1 MSLICQNFVQNAW
14 KKDLCSNCFKSLSDH
29 TDPLSLAGDSCL
41 LDPTVKEENQKNSV
55 ISQLGHQ
62 RYISQATTIY
72 ESRSLL
78 CHPTWKSCLIQ
89 DNNDSYVLLKRP
101 KDVRQEEEPPED
113 TFENAVLTANGL
125 TQGILKVKDKAVP
138 GDPSRKSSSVVFK
151 EDQVQVIGYGGDDY
165 DSDEGNWEMSSDDD
179 DLSLDSLDSTE
190 EEKVIT
196 KITRENTDFNSH
208 NENLLRDALALPVHV
223 EAENTSEE
231 PENSS
236 DTAESPTPWGG
247 AEDRSRSPCEMFVD
261 EVDGER
267 SEPPPQDPKVIAA
280 TLTDSGT
287 AAIYEARSSFLHSI
301 TRSPPLPSAVY
312 TPASDLFIH
321 RGSTS
326 SSSSS
331 EDEVIKP
338 KPKPQLKPKIPVKP
352 AHVVHKEPTVVHA
365 AVDSKEIV
373 WAEKTPLAETES
385 STDSKSESKWELKP
399 DIKSELKSESKQE
412 PRSVPKLG
420 VVSNGTNEPHP
431 VAEFERTVVSKPD
444 KPEERSIYYAVSEP
458 FSSSP
463 KAEARNP
470 NLHFSEGNIYQEV
483 KSYQQQQQQQQQ
495 RRTPQDSSKEIK
507 LAALAVELEQARYNN
522 NGPCKRQA
530 PAPPM
535 EIPEQSSPR
544 NDSPPAASKKP
555 SSKGAKHKSNNL
567 SSECLQQEDGGKNG
581 KKGIFSFKKL
591 LKRGK
596 DGTTNGDDQPGDSP
610 NNPKAWKNADRSR
623 LLLHRLDIRHP
634 MDLAMSPNGEPA
646 SSPAPPVVSTPPPPV
661 RVLEDGMYEGV
672 TVEKYG
678 PVPLPADCKNV
689 QQIWPRTPSPAS
701 WSRTGAD
708 ESPEPVRECPVQ
720 SPSPDTRPGKP
731 PPPPQRCKNNQSP
744 PRTPPMTNSDA
755 NAAKPVVPRRL
766 FRPSM
771 KSEKSD
777 YANLADDVR
786 DWISGF
792 VSKKLGHVRSPMAPK
807 KPHRS
812 SSLVS
817 SSGENSGEEES
828 SAVAA
833 DDNAYETIGVRH
845 ASAIAGPPAPCA
857 AQEEE
862 LYSNATSALES
873 GPRGVSIPATW
884 TSGKGDKPP
893 GGVPMVKTCP
903 DQGHRKWEWH
913 TLESSYAAIT
923 ASVHEA
929 LSKYLAHMCKC
940 SHSLPWES
948 KSRELLR
955 WEDFEVGNPST
966 DSGLLVYHGNYRETS
981 SPVTLLAF
989 KKSRQVTVQAMD
1001 HRTVLSFVDSSR
1013 DALVVVLPRGTV
1025 TSVGNCS
1032 LHTSPQHVAYILL
1045 QLIGTLESLQCS
1057 GVTRV
1062 DRTIENCWLAQ
1073 WDEHQP
1079 QLVYLHC
1086 KSVSGAPTP
1095 HGSQPSLCQHVQAT
1109 LLQLLRCSKDSD
1121 LSSQSGFKIFGIVM
1135 ELLVEEKPQAL
1146 SWAKLLLQYYLWAPW
1161 ALLKRSWPAELTSHL
1176 QRWLDIERAGLC
1188 KRLSNRIHLDNLP
1201 CSVFLEHQAA
1211 FLVNA
1216 SARSLA
1222 ETSLLLN
1229 DKGYFRVH
1237 DPCTEELYQDRM
1249 LTPL

>member
-29 TDPLSLAGDSCL
+29 ADPLSLAGDRCL
-41 LDPTVKEENQKNSV
+41 LDQTVKDENQKNSV

-89 DNNDSYVLLKRP
+89 DNDSYVLLKRP
-101 KDVRQEEEPPED
+101 KDMRQEEEPPED

-138 GDPSRKSSSVVFK
+138 GDPSRKNTSVVFK

-208 NENLLRDALALPVHV
+208 NENLLRDALAIPVHV
-223 EAENTSEE
+223 EPQNTSEE

-236 DTAESPTPWGG
+236 DTAESPTPPGG
-247 AEDRSRSPCEMFVD
+247 AEDRSRSPCEMPVD
-261 EVDGER
+261 EVDGVR
-267 SEPPPQDPKVIAA
+267 SDPPPEEPKVIAA

-331 EDEVIKP
+331 EDEVVKP
-338 KPKPQLKPKIPVKP
+338 NSKPQLKPKIAIKP
-352 AHVVHKEPTVVHA
+352 AHVVHKEPAPGHTVV
-365 AVDSKEIV
+365 DPKEII
-373 WAEKTPLAETES
+373 WAEKTQLVETES
-385 STDSKSESKWELKP
+385 NTDPEPELKP
-399 DIKSELKSESKQE
+399 EPKPVIKSELKPESKQDLK
-412 PRSVPKLG
+412 PVPKPS
-420 VVSNGTNEPHP
+420 VACNGTNGPHLVPEP
-431 VAEFERTVVSKPD
+431 ERTVVSKSE

-483 KSYQQQQQQQQQ
+483 KSYQQQQQQ
-495 RRTPQDSSKEIK
+495 RRAPQDSTKEIK
-507 LAALAVELEQARYNN
+507 LAALAVELEQARYNS
-522 NGPCKRQA
+522 GPCKRQA
-530 PAPPM
+530 PAPPL
-535 EIPEQSSPR
+535 EAPEQSSPR
-544 NDSPPAASKKP
+544 NDSPQSASKKP
-555 SSKGAKHKSNNL
+555 SSKGAKHKSNSL
-567 SSECLQQEDGGKNG
+567 SAECLQQEDGSKNG

-596 DGTTNGDDQPGDSP
+596 DGSTNADDQQGDSP
-610 NNPKAWKNADRSR
+610 NNPKAWKNADRTR
-623 LLLHRLDIRHP
+623 LLLHRLDILHP
-634 MDLAMSPNGEPA
+634 MDLAMSPNGEPT
-646 SSPAPPVVSTPPPPV
+646 SPAVSPVVSTPPPPV

-678 PVPLPADCKNV
+678 PVPLPADFKNV

-701 WSRTGAD
+701 WSRTDAD
-708 ESPEPVRECPVQ
+708 ESPELVRDCPVEG
-720 SPSPDTRPGKP
+720 PSPDTRPGKP

-812 SSLVS
+812 SSLAS
-817 SSGENSGEEES
+817 SSGENSGEDETT
-828 SAVAA
+828 VMAA
-833 DDNAYETIGVRH
+833 DDNAYETIGCRH
-845 ASAIAGPPAPCA
+845 PSAVAGPPVPSA

-873 GPRGVSIPATW
+873 GSRRVASPVIW

-893 GGVPMVKTCP
+893 GGGPTGKTCP
-903 DQGHRKWEWH
+903 DHALRKWEWH

-929 LSKYLAHMCKC
+929 LSKYLAHMSKC

-981 SPVTLLAF
+981 SPVTLLAVE
-989 KKSRQVTVQAMD
+989 KSRQVTVQAVD

-1013 DALVVVLPRGTV
+1013 EALVVVLPRGTV
-1025 TSVGNCS
+1025 SSVGNCS

-1086 KSVSGAPTP
+1086 KSMSGASASQ
-1095 HGSQPSLCQHVQAT
+1095 GSQPSLCQHVQAT

-1161 ALLKRSWPAELTSHL
+1161 ALLKRSWPAELASHL

-1229 DKGYFRVH
+1229 DKGYFRVD

>member
-29 TDPLSLAGDSCL
+29 MDPLSHSGDRCL
-41 LDPTVKEENQKNSV
+41 LDSTVKEENQKNSV

-89 DNNDSYVLLKRP
+89 DNNNDSYVLLKRP
-101 KDVRQEEEPPED
+101 KDVRKEEEPPED

-138 GDPSRKSSSVVFK
+138 GDPLRKNSSVVFQ
-151 EDQVQVIGYGGDDY
+151 EDHVQVIGYGGDDY

-208 NENLLRDALALPVHV
+208 NENLLRDALASPVHV
-223 EAENTSEE
+223 EAQNTAEE
-231 PENSS
+231 PENSA
-236 DTAESPTPWGG
+236 DTVESPTPSGG
-247 AEDRSRSPCEMFVD
+247 AEDRSRSPCEMPVD
-261 EVDGER
+261 VR
-267 SEPPPQDPKVIAA
+267 SESPSPQDPKVIAA

-331 EDEVIKP
+331 EDEVIKL
-338 KPKPQLKPKIPVKP
+338 KPKPQLKPKIPIKP
-352 AHVVHKEPTVVHA
+352 SHVVHKDPTPIHA
-365 AVDSKEIV
+365 AVEA
-373 WAEKTPLAETES
+373 WAEKSQLVETEYDTVS
-385 STDSKSESKWELKP
+385 QPEFKLELKP
-399 DIKSELKSESKQE
+399 DIKSEFKPESRQELK
-412 PRSVPKLG
+412 PVPKLG
-420 VVSNGTNEPHP
+420 ALCNGTNEPHLP
-431 VAEFERTVVSKPD
+431 VESERTAVSKPD

-483 KSYQQQQQQQQQ
+483 KSYQQQQQQ
-495 RRTPQDSSKEIK
+495 RRTPQESSKEIK

-522 NGPCKRQA
+522 GPCKRQA

-535 EIPEQSSPR
+535 ESPEQASPR
-544 NDSPPAASKKP
+544 NDSPQAASKKP
-555 SSKGAKHKSNNL
+555 SSKGAKHKSNSL
-567 SSECLQQEDGGKNG
+567 SAECLQQEDGAKNG

-596 DGTTNGDDQPGDSP
+596 DGTSTGDDQQGDSP
-610 NNPKAWKNADRSR
+610 NNPKAWKNADRTR
-623 LLLHRLDIRHP
+623 LLLHRLDILHP
-634 MDLAMSPNGEPA
+634 MDLAMSPSGEA
-646 SSPAPPVVSTPPPPV
+646 TSSAPSPVASTPPPPV

-708 ESPEPVRECPVQ
+708 ESPEPIRALIRDCPAQ
-720 SPSPDTRPGKP
+720 ATTSPDTRPGKP

-744 PRTPPMTNSDA
+744 PRTPPMTNSDV
-755 NAAKPVVPRRL
+755 NTAKPVVPRRL

-817 SSGENSGEEES
+817 SSGENSGEDETS
-828 SAVAA
+828 VVVA
-833 DDNAYETIGVRH
+833 DDNAYETIGCRH
-845 ASAIAGPPAPCA
+845 AAAAAALTATPSA

-873 GPRGVSIPATW
+873 GPRSAAAATPATW

-893 GGVPMVKTCP
+893 PGGGPTEKTCP
-903 DQGHRKWEWH
+903 DHAHGKWQWH

-923 ASVHEA
+923 ASVHET

-981 SPVTLLAF
+981 SPVTLLAVE
-989 KKSRQVTVQAMD
+989 KCRQLTVQAVD

-1013 DALVVVLPRGTV
+1013 EALVVVLPRGTV

-1032 LHTSPQHVAYILL
+1032 LHASPQHVAYILL

-1086 KSVSGAPTP
+1086 KSPSGAHAPQ
-1095 HGSQPSLCQHVQAT
+1095 GSQPSLCQHVQST

-1121 LSSQSGFKIFGIVM
+1121 LTSQSGFKIFGIVM

-1161 ALLKRSWPAELTSHL
+1161 ALLKRSWPTELTSHL

-1229 DKGYFRVH
+1229 DKGYFRVD

>member
-1 MSLICQNFVQNAW
+1 
-14 KKDLCSNCFKSLSDH
+14 
-29 TDPLSLAGDSCL
+29 
-41 LDPTVKEENQKNSV
+41 
-55 ISQLGHQ
+55 
-62 RYISQATTIY
+62 
-72 ESRSLL
+72 
-78 CHPTWKSCLIQ
+78 
-89 DNNDSYVLLKRP
+89 
-101 KDVRQEEEPPED
+101 
-113 TFENAVLTANGL
+113 
-125 TQGILKVKDKAVP
+125 
-138 GDPSRKSSSVVFK
+138 
-151 EDQVQVIGYGGDDY
+151 
-165 DSDEGNWEMSSDDD
+165 
-179 DLSLDSLDSTE
+179 
-190 EEKVIT
+190 
-196 KITRENTDFNSH
+196 
-208 NENLLRDALALPVHV
+208 
-223 EAENTSEE
+223 
-231 PENSS
+231 
-236 DTAESPTPWGG
+236 
-247 AEDRSRSPCEMFVD
+247 
-261 EVDGER
+261 
-267 SEPPPQDPKVIAA
+267 
-280 TLTDSGT
+280 
-287 AAIYEARSSFLHSI
+287 
-301 TRSPPLPSAVY
+301 
-312 TPASDLFIH
+312 
-321 RGSTS
+321 
-326 SSSSS
+326 
-331 EDEVIKP
+331 
-338 KPKPQLKPKIPVKP
+338 
-352 AHVVHKEPTVVHA
+352 
-365 AVDSKEIV
+365 
-373 WAEKTPLAETES
+373 
-385 STDSKSESKWELKP
+385 
-399 DIKSELKSESKQE
+399 
-412 PRSVPKLG
+412 
-420 VVSNGTNEPHP
+420 
-431 VAEFERTVVSKPD
+431 
-444 KPEERSIYYAVSEP
+444 
-458 FSSSP
+458 
-463 KAEARNP
+463 
-470 NLHFSEGNIYQEV
+470 
-483 KSYQQQQQQQQQ
+483 
-495 RRTPQDSSKEIK
+495 
-507 LAALAVELEQARYNN
+507 
-522 NGPCKRQA
+522 
-530 PAPPM
+530 
-535 EIPEQSSPR
+535 
-544 NDSPPAASKKP
+544 
-555 SSKGAKHKSNNL
+555 
-567 SSECLQQEDGGKNG
+567 
-581 KKGIFSFKKL
+581 
-591 LKRGK
+591 
-596 DGTTNGDDQPGDSP
+596 
-610 NNPKAWKNADRSR
+610 
-623 LLLHRLDIRHP
+623 
-634 MDLAMSPNGEPA
+634 
-646 SSPAPPVVSTPPPPV
+646 
-661 RVLEDGMYEGV
+661 
-672 TVEKYG
+672 
-678 PVPLPADCKNV
+678 
-689 QQIWPRTPSPAS
+689 
-701 WSRTGAD
+701 
-708 ESPEPVRECPVQ
+708 
-720 SPSPDTRPGKP
+720 
-731 PPPPQRCKNNQSP
+731 
-744 PRTPPMTNSDA
+744 MTNSDA

-845 ASAIAGPPAPCA
+845 ASAIAGPLAPCA

-873 GPRGVSIPATW
+873 GPQGVLSPATW

-989 KKSRQVTVQAMD
+989 EKSRQVTVQAMD

-1025 TSVGNCS
+1025 SSVGNCS

-1086 KSVSGAPTP
+1086 KSASGAPTP